1 MRHWVWVLLSAPILF
16 LLILPMLI
24 VIPMGFTSS
33 GLMIFPP
40 PGFSLRWFVAVLSD
54 AAWMGALVVSLKVAA
69 LATLIGCA
77 GGALAAFGLMRAKDA
92 LASAAAALLM
102 LPLVVP
108 LIVLAFADYSLYN
121 RLGLVGHWQ
130 AISIAHGILGTP
142 YAFVLVRAS
151 LSNLDP
157 ALARAARSLG
167 ANALTTFSHV
177 YWPAMAKGVMGAVVI
192 VFALSFD
199 DVVLAFFLQSPG
211 ALTVPVKMFTDIQ
224 YGLSPSIAAMAS
236 LVLAIAGIAGVI
248 GYGFDASRGLLPK
261 RAAEAAPAT

>member
-16 LLILPMLI
+16 MLVLPMLI

-40 PGFSLRWFVAVLSD
+40 PGLSLRWFGTILSD
-54 AAWMGALVVSLKVAA
+54 SAWMNALAISLKVAT
-69 LATLIGCA
+69 LATFIGCT
-77 GGALAAFGLMRAKDA
+77 GGALGAFGLMRAKGA
-92 LASAAAALLM
+92 FASAAVAVLM

-108 LIVLAFADYSLYN
+108 LIVLALADYSLYN

-142 YAFVLVRAS
+142 YAYVLVRAS
-151 LSNLDP
+151 LSSLDP
-157 ALARAARSLG
+157 SLARAAQSLG
-167 ANALTTFSHV
+167 ANALTTFLHV
-177 YWPAMAKGVMGAVVI
+177 YWPAMAKGVTGAVVI

-211 ALTVPVKMFTDIQ
+211 AVTVPVKMFT
-224 YGLSPSIAAMAS
+224 
-236 LVLAIAGIAGVI
+236 
-248 GYGFDASRGLLPK
+248 
-261 RAAEAAPAT
+261 

>member
-77 GGALAAFGLMRAKDA
+77 GGALAAFGLMRAKGA

-142 YAFVLVRAS
+142 YAYILVRAS
-151 LSNLDP
+151 LSSLDP
-157 ALARAARSLG
+157 SLARAARSLG
-167 ANALTTFSHV
+167 ANALTTFWHV
-177 YWPAMAKGVMGAVVI
+177 YWPAMTKGVIGAVVI

-224 YGLSPSIAAMAS
+224 YGLSPAIAAMAS
-236 LVLAIAGIAGVI
+236 LVLAIAGVAGLI
-248 GYGFDASRGLLPK
+248 GYAFDASRGLMPK
-261 RAAEAAPAT
+261 RTAETAPVA